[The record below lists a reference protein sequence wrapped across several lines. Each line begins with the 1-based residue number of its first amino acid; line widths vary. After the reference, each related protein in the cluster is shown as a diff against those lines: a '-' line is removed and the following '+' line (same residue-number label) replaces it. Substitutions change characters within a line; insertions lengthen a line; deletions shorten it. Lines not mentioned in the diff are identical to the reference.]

1 MSRIKLNKR
10 ILTQIS
16 FIDYRAYIVIGNFI
30 IFFIFL
36 GQHFCTFVKK
46 KKILT
51 NKDIYCRQKYL
62 VGCKAFCCSVRKL
75 DLVMNILEVYTFSIF
90 SFLSFLY
97 FKF

>member
-10 ILTQIS
+10 ILTQIP
-16 FIDYRAYIVIGNFI
+16 FINYRAYIVIGNFI
-30 IFFIFL
+30 IFL

-46 KKILT
+46 IIIILT
-51 NKDIYCRQKYL
+51 TKDIYCLQKYL

-75 DLVMNILEVYTFSIF
+75 DPVINILEVYTFSIF